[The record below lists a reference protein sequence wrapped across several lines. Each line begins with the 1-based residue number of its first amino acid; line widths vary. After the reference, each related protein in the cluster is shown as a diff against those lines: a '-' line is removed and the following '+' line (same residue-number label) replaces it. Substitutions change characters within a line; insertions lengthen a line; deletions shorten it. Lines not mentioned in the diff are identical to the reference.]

1 MKKITSLFLLTCGF
15 IFAQQ
20 PQSFT
25 EMTGPVQTGTNVETT
40 VSSNNAE
47 NPLIGTYL
55 TQGDFD
61 TALAANCMD
70 TTLIFEDFV
79 GGPGG
84 ITTCGPIISSSDGG
98 ACFAVGELQDGFDI
112 QASNAT
118 DVVFIPNGAIGNTS
132 ELVGANTFLEYTIIN
147 FAPEVY
153 AVSIE
158 IWANS
163 DPNTDIRVFTT
174 GGVMIGVVTITTTV
188 GAQEFFGVISDEPIE
203 SIEIEGQNDSGEL
216 FGQFSF
222 GADCSILGINDNA
235 LSQILLFPN
244 PTTGIINIQAP
255 NGLEIKSAV
264 LYDVLGKA
272 VTSPIVNN
280 QINISQLSKGIYILN
295 LETSEGILTKK
306 IIKN

>member
-1 MKKITSLFLLTCGF
+1 MKKITLLLLLASGF
-15 IFAQQ
+15 VFAQQ
-20 PQSFT
+20 PQTFT
-25 EMTGPVQTGTNVETT
+25 DLTGPVPTGTSIETT

-61 TALAANCMD
+61 TALAANC
-70 TTLIFEDFV
+70 TSVTLVSEDFV
-79 GGPGG
+79 GGPGV
-84 ITTCGPIISSSDGG
+84 ITACGPIISSTDGG
-98 ACFAVGELQDGFDI
+98 ACFAVGELEDGFDV

-118 DVVFIPNGAIGNTS
+118 DVVFIPNGALGNTS
-132 ELVGANTFLEYTIIN
+132 ELVGATTFVEFTIIN

-153 AVSIE
+153 AASME
-158 IWANS
+158 IWANT

-174 GGVMIGVVTITTTV
+174 GGVMIGAVTITTTV

-203 SIEIEGQNDSGEL
+203 SIELEGQNGSGEL
-216 FGQFSF
+216 FGLFSF
-222 GADCSILGINDNA
+222 GANCILGINDNA
-235 LSQILLFPN
+235 LSQIVLFPN

-272 VTSPIVNN
+272 VTSPVVNN
-280 QINISQLSKGIYILN
+280 QINISQLSEGIYILN
-295 LETSEGILTKK
+295 LETSEGTLTKK

>member
-61 TALAANCMD
+61 TALTANCMD

-84 ITTCGPIISSSDGG
+84 ITTCGLIISSTDGG
-98 ACFAVGELQDGFDI
+98 ACFAVGELQDGFDV

-118 DVVFIPNGAIGNTS
+118 DVVFIPNGAIGNSS
-132 ELVGANTFLEYTIIN
+132 ELVGANTFTEYTIIN

-153 AVSIE
+153 AASME

-203 SIEIEGQNDSGEL
+203 SIELEGQNGSGEL

-222 GADCSILGINDNA
+222 GADCTLGINDNA

-244 PTTGIINIQAP
+244 PTTGIINIQVP